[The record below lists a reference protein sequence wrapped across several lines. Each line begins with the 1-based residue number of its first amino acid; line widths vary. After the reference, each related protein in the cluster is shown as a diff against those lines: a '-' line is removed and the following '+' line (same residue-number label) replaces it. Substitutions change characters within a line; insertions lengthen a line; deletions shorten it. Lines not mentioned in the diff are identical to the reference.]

1 MTLKNTGKKICMT
14 IFFLSCY
21 SLLFMELMIKIIAL
35 IRFLPSLIQN
45 VQISPELDLK
55 QFHWISGK
63 VPMKLFLPLLHPYKR
78 SSKSLGSA

>member
-1 MTLKNTGKKICMT
+1 MTLKNIGKKICVT

-21 SLLFMELMIKIIAL
+21 SVLFMELMIKIIAL

-55 QFHWISGK
+55 QFHWISRESTHETISTIIA
-63 VPMKLFLPLLHPYKR
+63 PLQAK
-78 SSKSLGSA
+78 